1 MKISTTAKLTTGTG
15 SDMTITK
22 ALLESVIS
30 GNIIESDDH
39 WARKYASAAG
49 HALDKANMQ
58 TTDSPD
64 YHMWMGVHH
73 HHLGKGKRVV
83 DAHNNEAQQHTK
95 KVSKAT
101 PEGSRFHQGLTRH
114 WELP

>member
-1 MKISTTAKLTTGTG
+1 
-15 SDMTITK
+15 MTITK

-39 WARKYASAAG
+39 WAHKYASAAG

-64 YHMWMGVHH
+64 YHMWMGVHY
-73 HHLGKGKRVV
+73 HHLADAAHYMGKGKRVV